1 MKIKNI
7 VLIVLV
13 LILSDLIAS
22 SQIPG
27 DKSKYYNYG
36 SRFFAEMHLM
46 PSDSPDS
53 VKADLMIRIS
63 YSTLNFVKPQGE
75 ITVQDVFEAYPYVEA
90 EIKDSQGIIREL
102 IEWRDTVETDD
113 YNSTMAR
120 DIYLNGLAET
130 TLIND
135 EYSAIV
141 KLYDQNLSLV
151 KEVKIPTIKKTEF
164 FTKPSMTDPIL
175 SKRTYSDI
183 EDKDLYI
190 PYVFENR
197 IPFSD
202 DSPALLVSVSYDDDF
217 PSYDYSIKLDSQDI
231 SGLEWKNS
239 TELKGRI
246 TPIENVALTHQEINE
261 DGLIYTISQKNDL
274 SNEMI
279 SGVLVI
285 DFPKENLVPGTYTLT
300 LVKTNSND
308 TLTHSFKV
316 KWMNMP
322 LSLYNYKYA
331 AEMMYYILTE
341 EALDRLDDGS
351 EEAIRLKVWYYWID
365 HDPTPSTLYNEA
377 MEAYFDRVDYAY
389 YNFKTFNQSDGAKSA
404 RGKIYILKGEPQEIL
419 RSINDGIIT
428 ERWIYPNLKQEFV
441 FTTENNS
448 NYDLK
453 EINDI

>member
-7 VLIVLV
+7 VLIVLI
-13 LILSDLIAS
+13 LILSDMIAN

-36 SRFFAEMHLM
+36 SRFFAEIHLM

-53 VKADLMIRIS
+53 VKAALMIRIS
-63 YSTLNFVKPQGE
+63 FSTLNFVKPQGE
-75 ITVQDVFEAYPYVEA
+75 VTVQDVFAAYPYVEA

-102 IEWRDTVETDD
+102 IEWRDTVRIDD

-135 EYSAIV
+135 NYSAVV

-164 FTKPSMTDPIL
+164 YTKPSMTDPIL
-175 SKRTYSDI
+175 SKRSFNDS
-183 EDKDLYI
+183 EDNEQFI

-202 DSPALLVSVSYDDDF
+202 DSPALLVTVSYNDDF
-217 PSYDYSIKLDSQDI
+217 PSYDYHIKLDSEDI
-231 SGLEWKNS
+231 TGLEWKNP

-261 DGLIYTISQKNDL
+261 DGLIYTFSPNNEL
-274 SNEMI
+274 SNDMR

-285 DFPKENLVPGTYTLT
+285 DLPQENLVPGTYTLQ
-300 LVKTNSND
+300 LIKTNTTD

-341 EALDRLDDGS
+341 KELDILDDGS
-351 EEAIRLKVWYYWID
+351 EEDIRLKVWYYWIE
-365 HDPTPSTLYNEA
+365 HDPSPSTLYNEA

-389 YNFKTFNQSDGAKSA
+389 YNFKTFNQADGAKTA
-404 RGKIYILKGEPQEIL
+404 RGKIYILKGEPQEIV

-428 ERWIYPNLKQEFV
+428 ERWVYPNLKQEFV